1 MIGKR
6 TRVAWSEGLLLT
18 PQHFQQQDRYHEE
31 RSAEL
36 HRSGRPGWYGFT
48 RLILDEDAIRNGRV
62 AVIEAAGVLPDGT
75 PFAIPDRD
83 AAPAGRTLEGRI
95 APTETKVALHFG
107 LRVHRPGEGEVA
119 AAGTAATDQRYQ
131 EVTSRLADSTTG
143 GEEREVRLAE
153 GNFRILFPDE
163 NLGDYDTLPLAEA
176 VRRPEGGFGYR
187 ADFVPPCLALAA
199 SPALVLSMRRL
210 VEILVAKSGE
220 LSDRRKVSGRGA
232 AEFGRDDTTGFWMLG
247 TVNGAIPVLSHFL
260 RSGEAHPEE
269 VYRFLVSLAGTLL
282 TLSDLSVR
290 DLPAYDHAAPA
301 LSLLELGRR
310 IPDLLEVV
318 LPRNYT
324 RIPLTQ
330 RDAYVQVG
338 RMQDDRVFDASVAF
352 FLGVYANMP
361 LADVQAN
368 FPEMAKVAS
377 PDKVDFLV
385 AHALSGVPLRL
396 TQSLPAAL
404 PVQGGYVY
412 FLVDRASEAWEGIA
426 GSRSIAIYAP
436 PEFPGVRLELIA
448 VRE

>member
-1 MIGKR
+1 MWRPPGA
-6 TRVAWSEGLLLT
+6 AWRDGCPRPRRRSRSISGCACTARGRAKWPPPETTGD
-18 PQHFQQQDRYHEE
+18 DRRYRE
-31 RSAEL
+31 
-36 HRSGRPGWYGFT
+36 
-48 RLILDEDAIRNGRV
+48 IR
-62 AVIEAAGVLPDGT
+62 
-75 PFAIPDRD
+75 
-83 AAPAGRTLEGRI
+83 
-95 APTETKVALHFG
+95 
-107 LRVHRPGEGEVA
+107 
-119 AAGTAATDQRYQ
+119 
-131 EVTSRLADSTTG
+131 SRLADSTSG

-153 GNFRILFPDE
+153 GNFRVLFPDE
-163 NLGDYDTLPLAEA
+163 NLGDYDTLPLGEV
-176 VRRPEGGFGYR
+176 VRRPEGGFAYR
-187 ADFVPPCLALAA
+187 ADFVPPCLAIAA
-199 SPALVLSMRRL
+199 SPAFVLSLRRL
-210 VEILVAKSGE
+210 VEILVAKSSE
-220 LSDRRKVSGRGA
+220 LSDRRKMSGRGA
-232 AEFGRDDTTGFWMLG
+232 AEFGRDDTTGFWLLG
-247 TVNGAIPVLSHFL
+247 TVNGAIPLLSHFL

-269 VYRFLVSLAGTLL
+269 VYRSLVTPGRHLAHPE
-282 TLSDLSVR
+282 R
-290 DLPAYDHAAPA
+290 P
-301 LSLLELGRR
+301 LGARSAGLR
-310 IPDLLEVV
+310 PRACRPCRCWSWAGGSRTCWRSS

-338 RMQDDRVFDASVAF
+338 RMQDDRVLDASVSF

>member
-1 MIGKR
+1 MSGKR

-36 HRSGRPGWYGFT
+36 FRAGRSGGYGFT
-48 RLILDEDAIRNGRV
+48 RLVLDDDAIRNGRIAIV
-62 AVIEAAGVLPDGT
+62 EAAGVLPDGT
-75 PFAIPDRD
+75 PFSIPDRD
-83 AAPAGRTLEGRI
+83 PAPAGRSLEGRL
-95 APTETKVALHFG
+95 APTETKVGLYLG
-107 LRVHRPGEGEVA
+107 LRVHRAGEVEMA
-119 AAGTAATDQRYQ
+119 AAGEDAGDLRYQ
-131 EVTSRLADSTTG
+131 EVRNRLTDAVGG
-143 GEEREVRLAE
+143 GEEREVGLAE
-153 GNFRILFPDE
+153 GNFRLLFPDE

-176 VRRPEGGFGYR
+176 MRRPEGGFCYR
-187 ADFVPPCLALAA
+187 ADFVPPCLAIAA
-199 SPALVLSMRRL
+199 SPALMQSLRRL
-210 VEILVAKSGE
+210 VEILVAKSSE
-220 LSDRRKVSGRGA
+220 LSDRRRTSGRGA
-232 AEFGRDDTTGFWMLG
+232 AEFGRDDTTGFWLLG
-247 TVNGAIPVLSHFL
+247 TVNGAIPLLSHFL
-260 RSGEAHPEE
+260 RSGDVHAEE
-269 VYRFLVSLAGTLL
+269 LYRTLVSLAGTLL

-290 DLPAYDHAAPA
+290 ELPPYDHALPA
-301 LSLLELGRR
+301 LSLLDLGRR

-338 RMQDDRVFDASVAF
+338 RIQDDRVLDSQVAF

-361 LADVQAN
+361 LADVQGN

>member
-1 MIGKR
+1 MVSKR

-36 HRSGRPGWYGFT
+36 YRAGRPFAYGFT
-48 RLILDEDAIRNGRV
+48 RLVLDEDAIRNGRI
-62 AVIEAAGVLPDGT
+62 AVVEAAGVLPDGT
-75 PFAIPDRD
+75 PFSIPDRD
-83 AAPAGRTLEGRI
+83 PAPAGRSLDGRLS
-95 APTETKVALHFG
+95 PTETKAMLHFG

-119 AAGTAATDQRYQ
+119 AVGTVAADSRYQ
-131 EVTSRLADSTTG
+131 EIRGRLADSTNG
-143 GEEREVRLAE
+143 GEEREVRLAG
-153 GNFRILFPDE
+153 GNFRVLFPDE
-163 NLGDYDTLPLAEA
+163 NLGDYDILPLTEV
-176 VRRPEGGFGYR
+176 VRRPEGGFAYR
-187 ADFVPPCLALAA
+187 ADFVPPCLAIAA
-199 SPALVLSMRRL
+199 SPALVLSLRRL
-210 VEILVAKSGE
+210 VEILVAKSSE
-220 LSDRRKVSGRGA
+220 LSDRRRMSGRGA
-232 AEFGRDDTTGFWMLG
+232 AEFGRDDTTGFWLLG
-247 TVNGAIPVLSHFL
+247 TVNGAIPLLSHFL

-269 VYRFLVSLAGTLL
+269 IYRFLVTLAGTLA
-282 TLSDLSVR
+282 TLSEVSVR
-290 DLPAYDHAAPA
+290 DLPAYDHATPA
-301 LSLLELGRR
+301 LSLLDLGKR

-330 RDAYVQVG
+330 RDPYVQVG
-338 RMQDDRVFDASVAF
+338 RIQDDRVLEASMAF
-352 FLGVYANMP
+352 FLGVHANMP
-361 LADVQAN
+361 LADVQGT

-385 AHALSGVPLRL
+385 AHALSGAPLRL
-396 TQSLPAAL
+396 TQNLPAAL

-412 FLVDRASEAWEGIA
+412 FLVDRTSDAWEGIA

>member
-1 MIGKR
+1 
-6 TRVAWSEGLLLT
+6 
-18 PQHFQQQDRYHEE
+18 
-31 RSAEL
+31 
-36 HRSGRPGWYGFT
+36 
-48 RLILDEDAIRNGRV
+48 
-62 AVIEAAGVLPDGT
+62 VLPDGT
-75 PFAIPDRD
+75 PFSIPDRD
-83 AAPAGRTLEGRI
+83 LAPAGRSLEGRLS
-95 APTETKVALHFG
+95 PTETKVGLHFG
-107 LRVHRPGEGEVA
+107 LRVHRAGEIEMA
-119 AAGTAATDQRYQ
+119 AAGDEAGDRRYS
-131 EVTSRLADSTTG
+131 EVRDRLTDSTGG
-143 GEEREVRLAE
+143 GEAREVRLAE
-153 GNFRILFPDE
+153 GNFRVLFPDE
-163 NLGDYDTLPLAEA
+163 DLGDYDTLPLAEA
-176 VRRPEGGFGYR
+176 IRRPEGGFAYR
-187 ADFVPPCLALAA
+187 ADFVPPCLAIAA
-199 SPALVLSMRRL
+199 SPALMQSLRRL
-210 VEILVAKSGE
+210 VEILVAKSSE
-220 LSDRRKVSGRGA
+220 LSDRRRTSGRGA
-232 AEFGRDDTTGFWMLG
+232 AEFGRDDTTGFWLLG
-247 TVNGAIPVLSHFL
+247 TVNGAIPLLSHFL
-260 RSGEAHPEE
+260 RSGEVHPEE
-269 VYRFLVSLAGTLL
+269 LYRSLVTLAGTLL
-282 TLSDLSVR
+282 TLSDVSVR
-290 DLPAYDHAAPA
+290 ELPPYDHALPA

-338 RMQDDRVFDASVAF
+338 RIQDDRVLDPQVSF

-361 LADVQAN
+361 LADVQGS

-448 VRE
+448 VRD

>member
-1 MIGKR
+1 M
-6 TRVAWSEGLLLT
+6 
-18 PQHFQQQDRYHEE
+18 
-31 RSAEL
+31 
-36 HRSGRPGWYGFT
+36 
-48 RLILDEDAIRNGRV
+48 
-62 AVIEAAGVLPDGT
+62 
-75 PFAIPDRD
+75 
-83 AAPAGRTLEGRI
+83 
-95 APTETKVALHFG
+95 
-107 LRVHRPGEGEVA
+107 
-119 AAGTAATDQRYQ
+119 
-131 EVTSRLADSTTG
+131 
-143 GEEREVRLAE
+143 
-153 GNFRILFPDE
+153 
-163 NLGDYDTLPLAEA
+163 
-176 VRRPEGGFGYR
+176 
-187 ADFVPPCLALAA
+187 
-199 SPALVLSMRRL
+199 LSLRRL
-210 VEILVAKSGE
+210 VEILVAKSSE
-220 LSDRRKVSGRGA
+220 LSDRRKMSGRGA
-232 AEFGRDDTTGFWMLG
+232 AEFGRDDTTGFWLLG
-247 TVNGAIPVLSHFL
+247 TVNGAIPLLSHFL

-269 VYRFLVSLAGTLL
+269 IYRILVTLAGTLL

-301 LSLLELGRR
+301 SSLLELGRR

-338 RMQDDRVFDASVAF
+338 RMQDDRVLEASVSF

-361 LADVQAN
+361 LADVQGT